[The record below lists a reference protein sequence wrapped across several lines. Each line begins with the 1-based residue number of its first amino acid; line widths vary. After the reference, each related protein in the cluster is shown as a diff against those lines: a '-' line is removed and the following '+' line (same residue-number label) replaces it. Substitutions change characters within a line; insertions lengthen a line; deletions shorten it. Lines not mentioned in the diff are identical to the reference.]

1 MNTDIYWISYGE
13 SLSSKSVAFSNYKCM
28 AVKMKTSTTSMIL
41 LKNLNSLEL
50 LLYSVDFSGE
60 TYVTKKIAINSLRE
74 GSEVFKWIVDDMA
87 IGGTLSVQ
95 GYSGSVSSIYK
106 IYLSAETAS

>member
-1 MNTDIYWISYGE
+1 MKTDIYWISYGE
-13 SLSSKSVAFSNYKCM
+13 SLSSKIYSFYGYKCM
-28 AVKMKTSTTSMIL
+28 SIKIKTSTTSLIL
-41 LKNLNSLEL
+41 LKNLSSQEL
-50 LLYSVDFSGE
+50 VLYSLDFSGD
-60 TYVTKKIAINSLRE
+60 TYDTKKIAINQLRE

>member
-1 MNTDIYWISYGE
+1 
-13 SLSSKSVAFSNYKCM
+13 
-28 AVKMKTSTTSMIL
+28 MIL